1 MMRTKWIIVLNYN
14 LYERCLAHLETLS
27 GVANVGL
34 FFVDNQSRGEEYQA
48 LRDVCMKHGALV
60 VEAKDEKSGLAVL
73 QEQLVKLESR
83 LVLFR
88 THKNLGYGG
97 GNNVALR
104 VLHDLCGSA
113 GQFLIVNPDV
123 ILSQDAAQR
132 LLDCHAEICGPEVY
146 ERYKQGIS
154 AFGHTVD
161 FSTGFSEGECASD
174 NNIKALSG
182 CCLKLSGRALEKY
195 GYLPEDIF
203 LYGEE
208 IIYFERVSRQGGAP
222 YYLRGVVVE
231 HIGSLSVTKHTFMH
245 YYYLFRNSLT
255 YFIEIAGPHYG
266 RYGRF
271 IWLYTT
277 DCLDTLRINFRKRN
291 WAGIR
296 GILFGVWHGLRLRKG
311 PLDG

>member
-1 MMRTKWIIVLNYN
+1 MLCAKWIIVLNFN
-14 LYERCLAHLETLS
+14 LHARCLTHLETLI
-27 GVANVGL
+27 GIENVGL
-34 FFVDNQSRGEEYQA
+34 FFVDNQSRDDDYRA
-48 LRDVCMKHGALV
+48 LRDVCAKQGALII
-60 VEAKDEKSGLAVL
+60 EATDERDGLAAL
-73 QEQLVKLESR
+73 QKQLAKQKCH

-88 THKNLGYGG
+88 THRNLGYGG
-97 GNNVALR
+97 GNNVALS
-104 VLHDLCGSA
+104 VLHGLYGSA
-113 GQFLIVNPDV
+113 GEFLIVNPDV
-123 ILSQDAAQR
+123 ILSQHAAQS
-132 LLDCHAEICGPEVY
+132 LLDCPAEICGPEVY

-154 AFGHTVD
+154 TFGHTVD
-161 FSTGFSEGECASD
+161 FSTGFSTGDHDSD
-174 NNIKALSG
+174 DCIKMLSG
-182 CCLKLSGRALEKY
+182 CCLKLSGNALDKY

-208 IIYFERVSRQGGAP
+208 IIYFERVHRQGGAP
-222 YYLRGVVVE
+222 FYLRGVVVE

-296 GILFGVWHGLRLRKG
+296 GILFGVWHGLRLKKG
-311 PLDG
+311 PLDD

>member
-1 MMRTKWIIVLNYN
+1 MVCNQWIILLNYN
-14 LYERCLAHLETLS
+14 MHERCLAHLETLS
-27 GVANVGL
+27 GIEKVGL
-34 FFVDNQSRGEEYQA
+34 IFVDNQSRDDDYHA
-48 LRDVCMKHGALV
+48 LRDVCKQRGALV
-60 VEAKDEKSGLAVL
+60 IEAHDEKRGLFSL
-73 QEQLVKLESR
+73 QEQLVNQKCQ

-104 VLHDLCGSA
+104 VLHGLCGSA
-113 GQFLIVNPDV
+113 GQFLVVNPDV
-123 ILSQDAAQR
+123 ILSRQAAQS
-132 LLDCHAEICGPEVY
+132 LLDCHAAICGPEVY

-154 AFGHTVD
+154 TFGHTVD
-161 FSTGFSEGECASD
+161 FSTGFSEGGCASD
-174 NNIKALSG
+174 SNIKALSG
-182 CCLKLSGRALEKY
+182 CCLKLSGCALEKY

-208 IIYFERVSRQGGAP
+208 IIYFERVYRQGDTP
-222 YYLRGVVVE
+222 HYLRGVVVE

-296 GILFGVWHGLRLRKG
+296 GILFGVWHGLLLRKG
-311 PLDG
+311 PLGD